1 MYRKVLVITAL
12 GCAGLAMPATAQDAA
27 APQSLPTT
35 APPVEQVA
43 QDAAAPETAQ
53 TSPPPAPADQTTASA
68 PAPAPAPARQIDER
82 PFNYS
87 GYHYRVDLSP
97 VYAPALDRLT
107 EQVLDEERPAYDAF
121 MAGLNVPQTNAL
133 LRLTEMMDEFG
144 ERGAFASYLIG
155 LPEGQRKRMIDFIE
169 ALAPTNRKAL
179 VSQFRGNPKANW
191 AAIPDLL
198 DKATTIEAQLVVF
211 GYAPCRYVST
221 PGHGPLMYQ
230 CTIPDG
236 TAAFYA
242 RWLITDGNRPLRRL
256 VAPRGV
262 FAPKALAPWQAQIF
276 KFGKDAPKYTPGQ
289 EAIEFK
295 TFGRNLTDYEREHI
309 CGGSLIKPG
318 WVLTAAHCIV
328 PPQDSTRIEDFLT
341 QRKVRLGTMDIGGG
355 GGSAWT
361 IDGIVIH
368 GRANPRI
375 PQNGNDLALLHV
387 VAPKTVPGKVNAS
400 QLVNPAPIR
409 VAPADAPN
417 PPREE
422 TVYVSGWGVTG
433 ISAQTRQ
440 LRDEHGAAQ
449 VAPRYLQT
457 ARLQYLDPDRCNR
470 DPRFQGK
477 KYRIRPGQLCAGSP
491 GTETSCWGDSG
502 GPLVAKD
509 KKGFVLLGVVSFGIG
524 CGGIRAPS
532 AFADVRAYNDW
543 IEQAPR
549 HFQRGKV
556 VSWAPPAAN

>member
-1 MYRKVLVITAL
+1 MFRTVLVLTAMS
-12 GCAGLAMPATAQDAA
+12 CAGLAMPATAQDAS
-27 APQSLPTT
+27 APLSLPTT
-35 APPVEQVA
+35 PPPVEQSP
-43 QDAAAPETAQ
+43 QDAAAPDAAQ
-53 TSPPPAPADQTTASA
+53 TSPPPADPADQA
-68 PAPAPAPARQIDER
+68 PAPAAAAARQTEER
-82 PFNYS
+82 SFDYN
-87 GYHYRVDLSP
+87 GYQYRVDLSP
-97 VYAPALDRLT
+97 IYAPALGRLT

-121 MAGLNVPQTNAL
+121 MAELNVPQTNAL
-133 LRLTEMMDEFG
+133 LRLTELMDEFG
-144 ERGAFASYLIG
+144 ERGAFASYLVG
-155 LPEGQRKRMIDFIE
+155 LPADQRKRMVDFLE
-169 ALAPTNRKAL
+169 ALAPFNRKAL
-179 VSQFRGNPKANW
+179 VSQFRGNPRASW
-191 AAIPDLL
+191 SAIPDLL
-198 DKATTIEAQLVVF
+198 ETASKPEALLIVF
-211 GYAPCRYVST
+211 GYSPCRYVSK
-221 PGHGPLMYQ
+221 PGHGPLMFQ

-262 FAPKALAPWQAQIF
+262 FAPKELAPWQAQIF

-295 TFGRNLTDYEREHI
+295 TFGRNLTEYEREHI

-341 QRKVRLGTMDIGGG
+341 QRKVRMGTMDIGGG
-355 GGSAWT
+355 GGTVWT
-361 IDGIVIH
+361 IDGIVVH
-368 GRANPRI
+368 GKANPKV
-375 PQNGNDLALLHV
+375 PQNGYDVALLHV
-387 VAPKTVPGKVNAS
+387 VAPRTAPGKVDAR

-409 VAPADAPN
+409 VAPADAPD
-417 PPREE
+417 PPRQD
-422 TVYVSGWGVTG
+422 TIYVSGWGVTG
-433 ISAQTRQ
+433 ISEQTRQ
-440 LRDEHGAAQ
+440 LRDEHGAPQ

-470 DPRFQGK
+470 DPRFMRK
-477 KYRIRPGQLCAGSP
+477 NYRIKDGQLCAGSP

-509 KKGFVLLGVVSFGIG
+509 SKGYILLGVVSFGIG

-532 AFADVRAYNDW
+532 AFADVRDYSEW

-549 HFQRGKV
+549 HLQRGKV
-556 VSWAPPAAN
+556 VYWAPPAAN